1 MLNEGKAA
9 APEAGGTQGLP
20 AESAYLER
28 RVSSSVPFVWKWVLR
43 LGLPLLVA
51 LSVKALDWLWVDN
64 IYGTR
69 WLDIVG
75 GTLLALGVASIA
87 LWCACEWMNDPDDPR
102 GP

>member
-1 MLNEGKAA
+1 MLNEGKAT
-9 APEAGGTQGLP
+9 APEADGTRTPSADG
-20 AESAYLER
+20 AYLER

-51 LSVKALDWLWVDN
+51 LSAKALDWLWIDN

-75 GTLLALGVASIA
+75 GGLLALGVVSIVV
-87 LWCACEWMNDPDDPR
+87 WCACEWMNDSDDPKS
-102 GP
+102 P